1 MSKYTSKKATKKSSA
16 PKHRRT
22 FTPEDTKL
30 LAELI
35 QKYYPS
41 GTISFK
47 ALTPYFKGASPSALE
62 NHYHS
67 NLDPNVDH
75 KYVRMAAVLYD
86 SIVSPKKRN
95 RLLKCFIA
103 SIELKKK

>member
-1 MSKYTSKKATKKSSA
+1 MSKYTSRKATKKSSA
-16 PKHRRT
+16 PKHRHT

-35 QKYYPS
+35 QNYYPS
-41 GTISFK
+41 GTIPFN
-47 ALTPYFKGASPSALE
+47 ALTVYFKGASASALE

-67 NLDPNVDH
+67 KLDPNVDH

-95 RLLKCFIA
+95 RLLKCFIM

>member
-1 MSKYTSKKATKKSSA
+1 MSKYTSRKATKKSSA

-41 GTISFK
+41 GPISFK
-47 ALTPYFKGASPSALE
+47 SLTPYFKGASPSALE

-95 RLLKCFIA
+95 RLLKCFIT

>member
-1 MSKYTSKKATKKSSA
+1 MSKYTSRKATKKSSA

-35 QKYYPS
+35 PPSYPS
-41 GTISFK
+41 GPISFQSF
-47 ALTPYFKGASPSALE
+47 TPYFKGASPSARE

>member
-1 MSKYTSKKATKKSSA
+1 MSKYTSRKATKKSSA
-16 PKHRRT
+16 LKHRRT

-95 RLLKCFIA
+95 RLLKCFIT